1 LLGKFEGRTDDIK
14 QRAAALGLSPA
25 EQSALAEY
33 HIANVDVNAANLKKT
48 AGPGAVS
55 DAEQK
60 VNREAGVDPTKIP
73 ALGAY
78 NAMSQSKFDA
88 DKARW
93 KADWATTTTATN
105 ALELDKQWRQES
117 SRLTKIY
124 ADIARERAKFISDN
138 GATTMAVKEG
148 YKRYPIPEYTPG
160 EGWKKTR
167 PLSSFNR

>member
-1 LLGKFEGRTDDIK
+1 
-14 QRAAALGLSPA
+14 
-25 EQSALAEY
+25 
-33 HIANVDVNAANLKKT
+33 VDVNSANLKKT

-60 VNREAGVDPTKIP
+60 VNREAGVDPTKVP

-93 KADWATTTTATN
+93 KADWASTSTATN

-124 ADIARERAKFISDN
+124 SDIAKERIKFIADN
-138 GATTMAVKEG
+138 GSTTAAVKEG
-148 YKRYPIPEYTPG
+148 YKRFPIPEYDPS